1 MNNTKI
7 KAVMDEVATEAA
19 ERDELIQCIAVALL
33 AKKNLFILGDTG
45 QAKSYCINAFRKRIT
60 GAKQFERLMSK
71 QSGRGA
77 VVQAGLI
84 CQVLF
89 PAICLTASLKKT
101 HHTA

>member
-71 QSGRGA
+71 QTDEE
-77 VVQAGLI
+77 QGLI

>member
-71 QSGRGA
+71 QTDEEQLWADVKA
-77 VVQAGLI
+77 VAEA
-84 CQVLF
+84 

>member
-60 GAKQFERLMSK
+60 GAKQFERLMS
-71 QSGRGA
+71 
-77 VVQAGLI
+77 GLI